1 MADRPAP
8 PSDITPQEFFEKYI
22 PEQIENIPEEQK
34 AEARE
39 RAGDF
44 STVIGFNI
52 TDADAQYSFHI
63 NEGDIEVKPGIDD
76 AEMTI
81 VTDEETWREL
91 MIDRSANPQQLFM
104 SGRIQIEGDIRLMS
118 AYLFYIKRLFALLRP
133 DGAKA

>member
-104 SGRIQIEGDIRLMS
+104 SGRIQIEGDMSIAMQLQNIMPEGMLM
-118 AYLFYIKRLFALLRP
+118 
-133 DGAKA
+133 

>member
-1 MADRPAP
+1 MADRPTP
-8 PSDITPQEFFEKYI
+8 PSDITPQDFFEKFI
-22 PEQIENIPEEQK
+22 PEQINSIPEAQK

-91 MIDRSANPQQLFM
+91 MVERTANPQQLFM
-104 SGRIQIEGDIRLMS
+104 SGRIQIEGDMSIAMQLQNIMPEGMLM
-118 AYLFYIKRLFALLRP
+118 
-133 DGAKA
+133 

>member
-1 MADRPAP
+1 MADRPTP
-8 PSDITPQEFFEKYI
+8 PSDITPQDFFEKFI
-22 PEQIENIPEEQK
+22 PEQINNIPEEQK

-91 MIDRSANPQQLFM
+91 MVDRSANPQQLFM
-104 SGRIQIEGDIRLMS
+104 SGRIQIEGDMSIAMQLQNIMPEGMLM
-118 AYLFYIKRLFALLRP
+118 
-133 DGAKA
+133 